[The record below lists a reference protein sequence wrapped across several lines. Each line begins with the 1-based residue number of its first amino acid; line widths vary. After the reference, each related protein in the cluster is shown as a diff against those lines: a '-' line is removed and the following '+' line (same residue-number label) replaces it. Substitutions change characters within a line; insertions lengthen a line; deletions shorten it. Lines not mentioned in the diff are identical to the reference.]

1 MRDELNDANR
11 QSNRLAKGYT
21 DPVPSVQPQETGTV
35 MSPSLAALRQ
45 EYARGALNKA
55 DVDPD
60 PLKQF
65 QRWLEEAVTAQ
76 LPEPNAMTLATAD
89 RTGRPY
95 ARAVLL
101 KECDAAGFV
110 FYTNYRSDKGQ
121 QLAASP
127 HAALLFLWL
136 ELERQVRVE
145 GTVSKLP
152 PAESEAYF
160 RSRPRESRLGALA
173 ARQSQV
179 VANRQILDERFETLA
194 AQYPDDNMPMPYHWG
209 GYRVQPELLEFWQ
222 GRQGRMHDRLR
233 YRRQVDGGWRLERL
247 EP

>member
-1 MRDELNDANR
+1 
-11 QSNRLAKGYT
+11 
-21 DPVPSVQPQETGTV
+21 
-35 MSPSLAALRQ
+35 MSQSLAELRQ
-45 EYARGALNKA
+45 EYVRGALNKA

-65 QRWLEEAVTAQ
+65 QRWLGEAIAAQ

-95 ARAVLL
+95 ARVVLL
-101 KECDAAGFV
+101 KECDADGFV

-121 QLAASP
+121 QLADNP

-152 PAESEAYF
+152 PAESETYF
-160 RSRPRESRLGALA
+160 RTRPRESRLGALA
-173 ARQSQV
+173 SRQSQV
-179 VANRQILDERFETLA
+179 VASRRILDERFQALA
-194 AQYPDDNMPMPYHWG
+194 AQYPDDNIPMPHHWG
-209 GYRVQPELLEFWQ
+209 GYRVQPEMLEFWQ
-222 GRQGRMHDRLR
+222 GRHGRMHDRLR
-233 YRRQVDGGWRLERL
+233 YRRRAEGGWLLERL

>member
-1 MRDELNDANR
+1 
-11 QSNRLAKGYT
+11 
-21 DPVPSVQPQETGTV
+21 
-35 MSPSLAALRQ
+35 MSQSLAELRQ
-45 EYARGALNKA
+45 EYARGALNQA

-60 PLKQF
+60 PLQQF
-65 QRWLEEAVTAQ
+65 QRWLGEAIAAQ
-76 LPEPNAMTLATAD
+76 LPEPNAMMLATAD

-101 KECDAAGFV
+101 KACDADGFV

-127 HAALLFLWL
+127 HAALLCLWL

-145 GTVSKLP
+145 GTVSKIS

-160 RSRPRESRLGALA
+160 RTRPRESRLGSLA
-173 ARQSQV
+173 SRQSQV
-179 VANRQILDERFETLA
+179 VASRRILDERFQALD
-194 AQYPDDNMPMPYHWG
+194 AQYPDDNIPMPHHWG
-209 GYRVQPELLEFWQ
+209 GYRVRPEMLEFWQ
-222 GRQGRMHDRLR
+222 GRHGRMHDRLR
-233 YRRQVDGGWRLERL
+233 YRRLAAGGWLLERL